1 MRYLRNTPSTQAQR
15 GFSMVEMLLTAFIL
29 AIGIMGLT
37 MLQVMSLK
45 GARGGK
51 SLGTAVQVGEA
62 VMDQIELEGRLTW
75 LNVTSPPPTVLPN
88 LQFVNRAASP
98 APMPFT
104 IKGEVP
110 VAGAPDPVDSA
121 TYFTVNWTKKDVSA
135 GATGIMSNFTVTVNF
150 SDATNPVT
158 GLPINRQVV
167 LTRSILHG

>member
-1 MRYLRNTPSTQAQR
+1 MLRSHSSIQAQR

-51 SLGTAVQVGEA
+51 SLGTAVQVGES
-62 VMDQIELEGRLTW
+62 VMDQIESEGRLTW
-75 LNVTSPPPTVLPN
+75 LNVTSPTFNPTALAN
-88 LQFVNRAASP
+88 LQFVNQAASP
-98 APMPFT
+98 APMPYT
-104 IKGEVP
+104 IKGKVP
-110 VAGAPDPVDSA
+110 LAGAPDPVDST
-121 TYFTVNWTKKDVSA
+121 TYFTVNWTKTDVSV
-135 GATGIMSNFTVTVNF
+135 GAIGTMSNFAVVVNF
-150 SDATNPVT
+150 SDTTNPVT